1 MPYHPN
7 HTKSRS
13 SDIDVL
19 TATLCFSMWCFLT
32 GSLHQVHLGFEVG
45 RQPVLLAEPAVVAVE
60 ALLVRGGPLWLRV
73 VPAEALRFADQLRL
87 CCFRHWLNGFL
98 RFLPAVQAVRFLAG
112 LSCFRCFSVVLSSLT
127 RCWRVWAGLPV
138 WQRWLLG
145 ISSSPC

>member
-1 MPYHPN
+1 MEPVQADSHGIVVIFKVSCIPLLS

-13 SDIDVL
+13 SGIDVL
-19 TATLCFSMWCFLT
+19 TAALCFSMWCFLT

-127 RCWRVWAGLPV
+127 RCWLV
-138 WQRWLLG
+138 
-145 ISSSPC
+145 